1 MLEKIMQTKKITIFD
16 CGKNQQNKGK
26 KKKKIHNLIKY
37 VKVIVKKNHT

>member
-26 KKKKIHNLIKY
+26 KKIHNLIKY